1 MHKSAATIPCPHC
14 GEQINKNAK
23 ACPFCG
29 SDEQTG
35 WSDRTY
41 LDSID
46 IDDDV
51 DYDELVRNEFPE
63 KSAAPKKR
71 SWIVVA
77 GAVVLLC
84 FIAAM
89 LKILF

>member
-1 MHKSAATIPCPHC
+1 MHKSADTIPCPHC
-14 GEQINKNAK
+14 GEQIKKNAR

-41 LDSID
+41 LDTID
-46 IDDDV
+46 LEDEV

-63 KSAAPKKR
+63 ESKAPKKI
-71 SWIVVA
+71 SWIAVA
-77 GAVVLLC
+77 GAVVMLC

>member
-1 MHKSAATIPCPHC
+1 MHKNAEKIPCPHC
-14 GEQINKNAK
+14 GEPIKKNAI
-23 ACPFCG
+23 ACPSCG

-41 LDSID
+41 LDD
-46 IDDDV
+46 IDLGDEI
-51 DYDELVRNEFPE
+51 DYDELVRNEFPGE
-63 KSAAPKKR
+63 SAAPKKN
-71 SWIVVA
+71 SWIAIA

-89 LKILF
+89 LKIFC